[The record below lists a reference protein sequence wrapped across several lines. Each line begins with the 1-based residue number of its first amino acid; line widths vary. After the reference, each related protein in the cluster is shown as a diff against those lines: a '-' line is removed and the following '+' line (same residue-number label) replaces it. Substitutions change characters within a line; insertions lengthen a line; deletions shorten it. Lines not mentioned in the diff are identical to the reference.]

1 MLQQLSLRGQHG
13 IAADLLDRMTY
24 DGDTSMTSQIEAYLK
39 GDKSAIDALHPHTVA
54 LKDGARARL
63 STAEQRVGT
72 AFDPGDASFANNYRM
87 QFPDG
92 SEVPVLGHDAYGGKT
107 NRFGS
112 GEFSGSELEKK
123 LAALADSHSI
133 GGDTELARKT
143 YLNELTKVVYGKKG
157 FYRASGVDPFWR
169 RPVCSDEGVDTPLCR
184 WDRQPVRDRHWL

>member
-1 MLQQLSLRGQHG
+1 MYRAARFIREVNRAYHIYLRYVHKEAKVTYDMLQQLALRGQHG
-13 IAADLLDRMTY
+13 VAADLLDRMTY
-24 DGDTSMTSQIEAYLK
+24 DGDTGMTSKIEAYLN

-107 NRFGS
+107 NRFS
-112 GEFSGSELEKK
+112 
-123 LAALADSHSI
+123 
-133 GGDTELARKT
+133 
-143 YLNELTKVVYGKKG
+143 
-157 FYRASGVDPFWR
+157 
-169 RPVCSDEGVDTPLCR
+169 
-184 WDRQPVRDRHWL
+184 

>member
-63 STAEQRVGT
+63 STAEQRIGT
-72 AFDPGDASFANNYRM
+72 AFDDGDPTFANNYRM

-92 SEVPVLGHDAYGGKT
+92 SEVPVLGHDAYGGKV
-107 NRFGS
+107 NRFGR
-112 GEFSGSELEKK
+112 GEFTGNELEKR
-123 LAALADSHSI
+123 LAVLAEAHSTN
-133 GGDTELARKT
+133 GDTELARKA
-143 YLNELTKVVYGKKG
+143 YLDESTKTVYG
-157 FYRASGVDPFWR
+157 
-169 RPVCSDEGVDTPLCR
+169 
-184 WDRQPVRDRHWL
+184 